1 MNNFYKRVGEIHRYV
16 VKAAA
21 TNKET
26 LIVEIPGKIKALRAA
41 GLPIDLSRANP
52 GQAVWGKKIS
62 IEEARKVLAEPDENL
77 ALIN

>member
-1 MNNFYKRVGEIHRYV
+1 MIGFSKKAGETHRYV
-16 VKAAA
+16 IKFGS

-41 GLPIDLSRANP
+41 GLPTDLRRADS

-62 IEEARKVLAEPDENL
+62 IEEARKVIAENQ
-77 ALIN
+77 N